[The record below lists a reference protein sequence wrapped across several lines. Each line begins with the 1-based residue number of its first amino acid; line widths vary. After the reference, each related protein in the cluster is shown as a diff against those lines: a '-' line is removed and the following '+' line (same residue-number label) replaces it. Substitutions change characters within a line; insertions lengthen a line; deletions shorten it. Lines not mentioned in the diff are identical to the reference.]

1 MQKRTVIWSN
11 HDIELSQITSKI
23 EISVSVSNQGVIL
36 MTKYSIAVDIGASS
50 GRLILG
56 YLENGLL
63 KLEEIHRFENKI
75 VKKADSYCWEADKLF
90 QEIKNGLKKCN
101 ELYIKPD
108 SIGID
113 TWAVDFVLLDENDQ
127 LLTEAVSY
135 RDRRTDG
142 IMEQVFE
149 KIMKERLYLET
160 GIQFQKFN
168 TIYQLYSLNQNSPA
182 ILDKAKSFLMIPDYF
197 NYLLTGKKANEYT
210 NATSTQLVNAFTKKW
225 DHDILGVLG
234 INEEMFQEIKTPKTI
249 LGRLRG
255 ELVAEIG
262 LDLQVILP
270 ATHDT
275 GSAVI
280 AVPEENETIYI
291 SSGTWSL
298 IGVENHFPICVT
310 KALDYN
316 FTNEGG
322 FDYQYR
328 FLKNIMGLWMI
339 QEVNRNYDNEY
350 SFTELVEL
358 AREAK
363 DFKAIINVN
372 DDRFLKPENMVQE
385 IMNYCVE
392 TCQQVP
398 SSPGEVAKCVYDSL
412 AISYQEAVIE
422 IEEIFEKRFEKINV
436 LGGGCQNEMLNQ
448 LVADVTKKEVY
459 AGPVEATAIGNI
471 LAQLMALDEI
481 QDIKEARSIVK
492 KSFEVKKYVPTAAIK
507 N

>member
-1 MQKRTVIWSN
+1 
-11 HDIELSQITSKI
+11 
-23 EISVSVSNQGVIL
+23 

-56 YLENGLL
+56 YLENEIL
-63 KLEEIHRFENKI
+63 KLDEIHRFENQI
-75 VKKADSYCWEADKLF
+75 VKKGDSYCWEANQLF
-90 QEIKNGLKKCN
+90 QEIKNGLIKCH
-101 ELYIKPD
+101 ELGIKPD

-127 LLTEAVSY
+127 PLTEAVSY
-135 RDRRTDG
+135 RDPRTDG
-142 IMEQVFE
+142 MMEQVFE

-168 TIYQLYSLNQNSPA
+168 TIYQLYSIKQQSPE
-182 ILDKAKSFLMIPDYF
+182 ILDQAKSFLMIPDYF

-225 DHDILGVLG
+225 DHDLLDVLGV
-234 INEEMFQEIKTPKTI
+234 NKEMFHEIKTPKTV
-249 LGRLRG
+249 LGTLTE
-255 ELVAEIG
+255 ELVSELG
-262 LDLQVILP
+262 FDLQVILP

-298 IGVENHFPICVT
+298 IGVENYFPICVT

-322 FDYQYR
+322 IDYQYR

-339 QEVNRNYDNEY
+339 QEVRRNYNNEY
-350 SFTELVEL
+350 SFAELVDL

-363 DFKAIINVN
+363 DFNAIVNVN
-372 DDRFLKPENMVQE
+372 DDRFLKPENMIQE

-392 TCQQVP
+392 TGQPVP
-398 SSPGEVAKCVYDSL
+398 STPGEVAKCVYDSL
-412 AISYQEAVIE
+412 AVSYQDAVNE

-436 LGGGCQNEMLNQ
+436 IGGGCQNEMLNQ

-471 LAQLMALDEI
+471 VAQLMALDEI
-481 QDIKEARSIVK
+481 QDIKEARTIVK
-492 KSFEVKKYVPTAAIK
+492 NSFEVKKYLPTAPIT

>member
-1 MQKRTVIWSN
+1 
-11 HDIELSQITSKI
+11 
-23 EISVSVSNQGVIL
+23 

-56 YLENGLL
+56 YLDNGLL
-63 KLEEIHRFENKI
+63 KLDEIHRFENKI
-75 VKKADSYCWEADKLF
+75 VKKGDSYCWEADKLF

-101 ELYIKPD
+101 ELGIKPD

-113 TWAVDFVLLDENDQ
+113 TWAVDFVLLDEKDQ
-127 LLTEAVSY
+127 PLTEAVSY
-135 RDRRTDG
+135 RDPRTDG
-142 IMEQVFE
+142 MMEQVFE

-168 TIYQLYSLNQNSPA
+168 TIYQLYSIKQNSPE
-182 ILDKAKSFLMIPDYF
+182 ILDQAKSFLMIPDYF
-197 NYLLTGKKANEYT
+197 NYLLSGKKANEYT

-225 DHDILGVLG
+225 DHDLLDLLG
-234 INEEMFQEIKTPKTI
+234 INKDMFHEIKTPKTV
-249 LGRLRG
+249 LGTLKE
-255 ELVAEIG
+255 ELVSEWG
-262 LDLQVILP
+262 FDLQVILP

-280 AVPEENETIYI
+280 AVPEENETVYI

-298 IGVENHFPICVT
+298 IGVENYFPICVT

-322 FDYQYR
+322 MDYQYR

-339 QEVNRNYDNEY
+339 QEVRRNYNNEY
-350 SFTELVEL
+350 SFAELVDL

-363 DFKAIINVN
+363 DFSAVVNVN
-372 DDRFLKPENMVQE
+372 DDRFLKPENMIQE

-392 TCQQVP
+392 TGQPIP
-398 SSPGEVAKCVYDSL
+398 STPGEVAKCVYDSL
-412 AISYQEAVIE
+412 AFSYQDAVNE

-436 LGGGCQNEMLNQ
+436 IGGGCQNEMLNQ

-471 LAQLMALDEI
+471 VAQLMALNEI
-481 QDIKEARSIVK
+481 KDIKEARTIVK
-492 KSFEVKKYVPTAAIK
+492 KSFEVKKYLPTAPIT

>member
-1 MQKRTVIWSN
+1 
-11 HDIELSQITSKI
+11 
-23 EISVSVSNQGVIL
+23 
-36 MTKYSIAVDIGASS
+36 MTKYSVAVDIGASS

-63 KLEEIHRFENKI
+63 KLNEIHRFENNI
-75 VKKADSYCWEADKLF
+75 VKKGDSYCWEAEKLF

-101 ELYIKPD
+101 ELGIKPN

-127 LLTEAVSY
+127 PLTEAVSY
-135 RDRRTDG
+135 RDPRTDG
-142 IMEQVFE
+142 MMEQVFE

-168 TIYQLYSLNQNSPA
+168 TIYQLYSIKQNSPE

-225 DHDILGVLG
+225 DHDLLDVLG
-234 INEEMFQEIKTPKTI
+234 INQEMFQEIKTPKTV
-249 LGRLRG
+249 LGSLKE
-255 ELVAEIG
+255 ELVSELG
-262 LDLQVILP
+262 FDLQVILP

-298 IGVENHFPICVT
+298 IGVENYFPICVT

-322 FDYQYR
+322 INYQYR

-339 QEVNRNYDNEY
+339 QEVKRNYNNEY
-350 SFTELVEL
+350 SFAELVDM

-363 DFKAIINVN
+363 DFKAIVNVN
-372 DDRFLKPENMVQE
+372 DDRFLKPENMIQE

-392 TCQQVP
+392 TSQSIP
-398 SSPGEVAKCVYDSL
+398 GTPGEVAKCVYDSL
-412 AISYQEAVIE
+412 AVSYQDAVKE

-436 LGGGCQNEMLNQ
+436 IGGGCQNEMLNQ

-471 LAQLMALDEI
+471 VAQLMALDEI
-481 QDIKEARSIVK
+481 QDIKEARTIIK
-492 KSFEVKKYVPTAAIK
+492 KSFEVKKYLPTAPIT